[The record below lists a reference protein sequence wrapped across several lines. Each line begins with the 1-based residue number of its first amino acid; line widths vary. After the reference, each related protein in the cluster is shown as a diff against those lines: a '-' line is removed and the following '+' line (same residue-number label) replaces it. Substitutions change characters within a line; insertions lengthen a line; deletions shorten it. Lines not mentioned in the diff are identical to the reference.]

1 MQYSSGRKV
10 KSRLDIKSTSPK
22 AELYMVENNDIGTYN
37 KKNKT
42 GFFFKNTPP
51 VLPLKKYT
59 IRNKTIIIS
68 SIRIE
73 ASKLEFLSSLAVP
86 NRDNL
91 NPNTVYINIRTKNL

>member
-22 AELYMVENNDIGTYN
+22 AELYMVENNDIDTYN
-37 KKNKT
+37 KKNRT
-42 GFFFKNTPP
+42 GFFFKKPTP

-59 IRNKTIIIS
+59 IRNKTITIS